1 MPMNV
6 NQDYSQFYVGT
17 EQLKSYGS
25 NSAAKKDTLV
35 KYRFNTTDE
44 HGNKVMDKMSK
55 EETMKAVNE
64 ISAQYGDSVI
74 VQFSGDGLAALA
86 EGRKFMSGRE
96 MTAEEATKRAARDTA
111 FQAENV
117 IQHENTHRI
126 VIPNY
131 ETNEQLYNSL
141 AGADDKVISSTMGII
156 SNYLMPGDASGLSEQ
171 ERQDKVA
178 FGLEAAKYLAE
189 NYLDESHA
197 GDFMSA
203 METIAKYAEEFGL
216 TEKSG
221 LEIPENSPHLSDTD
235 GIRSSIGQG
244 TNLFSVSQLARYVSA
259 VADRGTVYNLTLLDR
274 LTDSEGNTIED
285 YPVSVYNKIHMA
297 DSSWN
302 VIQEGMHQVAL
313 NTDAFDS
320 LNLTV
325 AGKTGTS
332 EYSRDLWLS
341 AYTPYF
347 TASVWGGYDCGKP
360 MENIYNQVW
369 HEVLW
374 KNIMERVHEGLPRQE
389 FNMPAG
395 IQQKTI
401 CQQSGFLATSSCY
414 PVVTEY
420 FAENAPTVSCSGH
433 YRAPAVEEK
442 DDDEDDDG
450 TTSGDDS
457 TTGSE
462 GSTGGTSGDTT
473 GGTSGGSTSGG
484 TADTP
489 SGGTDTGGTSTE

>member
-1 MPMNV
+1 MSMDV

-96 MTAEEATKRAARDTA
+96 MTAEEAAKRAARDAA

-141 AGADDKVISSTMGII
+141 AGADDKVISSTRGII

-203 METIAKYAEEFGL
+203 METIAKYGL
-216 TEKSG
+216 NGSVSDSGKVIYSVQEGQVRMSGAPGSYVDMESWLKANDTDLYNQINELNQSIINHRDGESHAAKFIELYTKAAKEILNASSDTKKDSGYADWKEAVEKTELPTTFQNVRYNNFQSFFES
-221 LEIPENSPHLSDTD
+221 LRNQSSLSD
-235 GIRSSIGQG
+235 
-244 TNLFSVSQLARYVSA
+244 
-259 VADRGTVYNLTLLDR
+259 
-274 LTDSEGNTIED
+274 
-285 YPVSVYNKIHMA
+285 
-297 DSSWN
+297 SW
-302 VIQEGMHQVAL
+302 I
-313 NTDAFDS
+313 S
-320 LNLTV
+320 
-325 AGKTGTS
+325 
-332 EYSRDLWLS
+332 
-341 AYTPYF
+341 
-347 TASVWGGYDCGKP
+347 
-360 MENIYNQVW
+360 ENIGRFMKW
-369 HEVLW
+369 
-374 KNIMERVHEGLPRQE
+374 
-389 FNMPAG
+389 
-395 IQQKTI
+395 
-401 CQQSGFLATSSCY
+401 LA
-414 PVVTEY
+414 V
-420 FAENAPTVSCSGH
+420 
-433 YRAPAVEEK
+433 
-442 DDDEDDDG
+442 
-450 TTSGDDS
+450 
-457 TTGSE
+457 
-462 GSTGGTSGDTT
+462 
-473 GGTSGGSTSGG
+473 
-484 TADTP
+484 
-489 SGGTDTGGTSTE
+489 

>member
-1 MPMNV
+1 MSMNV

-96 MTAEEATKRAARDTA
+96 MTAEEAAKRAARDTA

-141 AGADDKVISSTMGII
+141 AGADDNVISSTMGII
-156 SNYLMPGDASGLSEQ
+156 SNYLMPGSVSGLSEQ

-203 METIAKYAEEFGL
+203 METIAKYGL
-216 TEKSG
+216 NSSVSDSEKVIYNVQEGQVRMSG
-221 LEIPENSPHLSDTD
+221 APGSYVDMESWLRANDTDPYNQINELNQSIINHRDGESHAAKFIELYTKAAKEILNASSDTKKD
-235 GIRSSIGQG
+235 SD
-244 TNLFSVSQLARYVSA
+244 Y
-259 VADRGTVYNLTLLDR
+259 ADWKETVEKTELPTTFQNVKYNNFQ
-274 LTDSEGNTIED
+274 SF
-285 YPVSVYNKIHMA
+285 
-297 DSSWN
+297 
-302 VIQEGMHQVAL
+302 
-313 NTDAFDS
+313 FDS
-320 LNLTV
+320 LRNQ
-325 AGKTGTS
+325 S
-332 EYSRDLWLS
+332 SLS
-341 AYTPYF
+341 D
-347 TASVWGGYDCGKP
+347 SWIS
-360 MENIYNQVW
+360 ENIGRFMKW
-369 HEVLW
+369 
-374 KNIMERVHEGLPRQE
+374 
-389 FNMPAG
+389 
-395 IQQKTI
+395 
-401 CQQSGFLATSSCY
+401 LA
-414 PVVTEY
+414 V
-420 FAENAPTVSCSGH
+420 
-433 YRAPAVEEK
+433 
-442 DDDEDDDG
+442 
-450 TTSGDDS
+450 
-457 TTGSE
+457 
-462 GSTGGTSGDTT
+462 
-473 GGTSGGSTSGG
+473 
-484 TADTP
+484 
-489 SGGTDTGGTSTE
+489 

>member
-1 MPMNV
+1 MSMNV

-96 MTAEEATKRAARDTA
+96 MTAEEAAKRAARDTA

-141 AGADDKVISSTMGII
+141 AGADDNVISSTMGII
-156 SNYLMPGDASGLSEQ
+156 SNYLMPGSVSGLSEQ

-203 METIAKYAEEFGL
+203 METIAKYGL
-216 TEKSG
+216 NSSVSDSEKVIYNVQEGQVRMSGAPGSYVDMESWLKANDTDLYNQINELNQSIINHRDGESHAAKFIELYTKAAKEILNASSDTKKDSDYADWKETVEKTELPTTFQNVRYNNFQSFFES
-221 LEIPENSPHLSDTD
+221 LRNQSSLSD
-235 GIRSSIGQG
+235 
-244 TNLFSVSQLARYVSA
+244 
-259 VADRGTVYNLTLLDR
+259 
-274 LTDSEGNTIED
+274 
-285 YPVSVYNKIHMA
+285 
-297 DSSWN
+297 SW
-302 VIQEGMHQVAL
+302 I
-313 NTDAFDS
+313 S
-320 LNLTV
+320 
-325 AGKTGTS
+325 
-332 EYSRDLWLS
+332 
-341 AYTPYF
+341 
-347 TASVWGGYDCGKP
+347 
-360 MENIYNQVW
+360 ENIGRFMKW
-369 HEVLW
+369 
-374 KNIMERVHEGLPRQE
+374 
-389 FNMPAG
+389 
-395 IQQKTI
+395 
-401 CQQSGFLATSSCY
+401 LA
-414 PVVTEY
+414 V
-420 FAENAPTVSCSGH
+420 
-433 YRAPAVEEK
+433 
-442 DDDEDDDG
+442 
-450 TTSGDDS
+450 
-457 TTGSE
+457 
-462 GSTGGTSGDTT
+462 
-473 GGTSGGSTSGG
+473 
-484 TADTP
+484 
-489 SGGTDTGGTSTE
+489 

>member
-1 MPMNV
+1 MSMDV

-96 MTAEEATKRAARDTA
+96 MTAEEAAKRAARDAA

-203 METIAKYAEEFGL
+203 METIAKYGL
-216 TEKSG
+216 NGSVSDSGKVIYSVQEGQVRMSGAPGSYVDMESWLKANDTDLYNQINELNQSIINHRDGESHAAKFIELYTKAAKEILNASSDTKKDSDYADWKETVEKTELPTTFQNVRYNNFQSFFES
-221 LEIPENSPHLSDTD
+221 LRNQSSLSD
-235 GIRSSIGQG
+235 
-244 TNLFSVSQLARYVSA
+244 
-259 VADRGTVYNLTLLDR
+259 
-274 LTDSEGNTIED
+274 
-285 YPVSVYNKIHMA
+285 
-297 DSSWN
+297 SW
-302 VIQEGMHQVAL
+302 I
-313 NTDAFDS
+313 S
-320 LNLTV
+320 
-325 AGKTGTS
+325 
-332 EYSRDLWLS
+332 
-341 AYTPYF
+341 
-347 TASVWGGYDCGKP
+347 
-360 MENIYNQVW
+360 ENIGRFMKW
-369 HEVLW
+369 
-374 KNIMERVHEGLPRQE
+374 
-389 FNMPAG
+389 
-395 IQQKTI
+395 
-401 CQQSGFLATSSCY
+401 LA
-414 PVVTEY
+414 V
-420 FAENAPTVSCSGH
+420 
-433 YRAPAVEEK
+433 
-442 DDDEDDDG
+442 
-450 TTSGDDS
+450 
-457 TTGSE
+457 
-462 GSTGGTSGDTT
+462 
-473 GGTSGGSTSGG
+473 
-484 TADTP
+484 
-489 SGGTDTGGTSTE
+489 